1 MSQYRRP
8 NQPNQRTYLIRR
20 LIALGVAALVMWG
33 VIAGVSAVFG
43 FVDRLINPSG
53 ASCSPTQLKVDAH
66 VGTSAGI
73 NKSNFTG
80 SQVPYFWFT
89 VQNIS
94 SSDCSFNLG
103 STVTFSTVSSN
114 SGTGPE
120 TYWKSSDCTGVTR
133 TDYNIKVP
141 AGQVLASPPSA
152 WDKVRSPNA
161 NGCAAGSGSVAVPAG
176 GATYQLTFSVN
187 NIVSENQAPFTLN

>member
-8 NQPNQRTYLIRR
+8 NQPTQRTILIRR
-20 LIALGVAALVMWG
+20 LIALGVVALVLWG

-43 FVDRLINPSG
+43 FVGRLINPNGS
-53 ASCSPTQLKVDAH
+53 SCSPTQLKIDAH
-66 VGTSAGI
+66 VGTATGE

-89 VQNIS
+89 VQNTS
-94 SSDCSFNLG
+94 SNDCSFNLG
-103 STVTFSTVSSN
+103 TSVTFSTVSSN

-120 TYWKSSDCTGVTR
+120 TYWKSSDCTGTTR
-133 TDYNIKVP
+133 SDYNIKVP

-152 WDKVRSPNA
+152 WDKVRSPNP

-176 GATYQLTFSVN
+176 GATYQLTFNVN
-187 NIVSENQAPFTLN
+187 NIVSENQVPFTLN

>member
-8 NQPNQRTYLIRR
+8 QQPSPRTIMIRR
-20 LIALGVAALVMWG
+20 LVALGVVALVIWGVVAGIAAL
-33 VIAGVSAVFG
+33 FG
-43 FVDRLINPSG
+43 FVGRIINPNG

-66 VGTSAGI
+66 VGTSMAAD
-73 NKSNFTG
+73 KSQFTG

-94 SSDCSFNLG
+94 TTDCTFNLG
-103 STVTFSTVSSN
+103 STVTFSTVTSN
-114 SGTGPE
+114 SGTGPQ

-133 TDYNIKVP
+133 SDYNIKVP

-152 WDKVRSPNA
+152 WDQVRSPNP
-161 NGCAAGSGSVAVPAG
+161 NGCAAGSGSVKVPAG